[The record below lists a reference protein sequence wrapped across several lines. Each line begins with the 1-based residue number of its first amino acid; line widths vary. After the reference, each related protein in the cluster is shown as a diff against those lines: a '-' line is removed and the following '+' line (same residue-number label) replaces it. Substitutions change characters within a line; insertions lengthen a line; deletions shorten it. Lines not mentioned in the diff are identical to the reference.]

1 MIPKAQS
8 SRIDKDGSCRYIEQQ
23 SGNLIETGP
32 KMKIF
37 VFFIRQIDTPKKPVN
52 KRPNWIILSYKTG
65 ALCWDADAYGA

>member
-37 VFFIRQIDTPKKPVN
+37 VFFIRRIDTPQGAVIYEICF
-52 KRPNWIILSYKTG
+52 WISR
-65 ALCWDADAYGA
+65 

>member
-32 KMKIF
+32 KMKD
-37 VFFIRQIDTPKKPVN
+37 RYTSK
-52 KRPNWIILSYKTG
+52 SYY
-65 ALCWDADAYGA
+65 L

>member
-37 VFFIRQIDTPKKPVN
+37 VFFLDR
-52 KRPNWIILSYKTG
+52 
-65 ALCWDADAYGA
+65 

>member
-37 VFFIRQIDTPKKPVN
+37 VFYIRQIDTPQKAVE
-52 KRPNWIILSYKTG
+52 
-65 ALCWDADAYGA
+65 

>member
-37 VFFIRQIDTPKKPVN
+37 VLFVEEIDTPMDKL
-52 KRPNWIILSYKTG
+52 KRISRF
-65 ALCWDADAYGA
+65 CH